1 MEFLNRIFNSL
12 FGQSANEEC
21 TNEKEKHNNVK
32 IDFCKN
38 ISQTPQNYSYLLK
51 RQTFKFHN
59 QFLFGLR
66 YIVAEEL
73 WMVGCDFAYG
83 VGFDDAEKAIKSL
96 VDERYVKFLN
106 TIVFKNNV
114 AQDSNHAGN
123 VKCINKTGAFQL
135 LNNIDF
141 DNKAEFIAYLLENF
155 KNLESKLTT
164 NKSLSSDDDKL
175 SKVLTAIE
183 TIKKDNASLLDR
195 NEHFKNQ
202 VFDKFGA
209 FERRFNEQIVELDK
223 KICLYDNVEQL
234 YNKLRTFHKSKEIT
248 SSFSN
253 LSFLSN
259 ESHNNDDCRYETVK
273 FPRDSSKYPRLAVY
287 VKSNATQGTDLAF
300 LAGQQKNM
308 GARKRKY
315 QDMELVYDAVH
326 PNPLL
331 ALHCIN
337 EELENKNFKFCK
349 KSKRMYCIDS
359 DIDTVKSFIN
369 ENV

>member
-12 FGQSANEEC
+12 FGQSADEEC
-21 TNEKEKHNNVK
+21 NKEKEKHNVK
-32 IDFCKN
+32 MDFRKN
-38 ISQTPQNYSYLLK
+38 ASSQNYSYLLEK
-51 RQTFKFHN
+51 QTFKFHN
-59 QFLFGLR
+59 QFLFALR
-66 YIVAEEL
+66 YTVTEEL

-83 VGFDDAEKAIKSL
+83 IGFDDAEKAIKSL
-96 VDERYVKFLN
+96 VDDRYVKSLN

-114 AQDSNHAGN
+114 AQDSNQAGN

-135 LNNIDF
+135 LNNINF
-141 DNKAEFIAYLLENF
+141 ENKAEFIAYLSENF

-164 NKSLSSDDDKL
+164 NKSSSVCIDEKL

-183 TIKKDNASLLDR
+183 TIKKDNVSLLDH
-195 NEHFKNQ
+195 NELFKNQ
-202 VFDKFGA
+202 VFNKFGA
-209 FERRFNEQIVELDK
+209 FEKRFNEQIVELDK

-248 SSFSN
+248 GSFSN
-253 LSFLSN
+253 LSFLSDTA
-259 ESHNNDDCRYETVK
+259 HNNDDYKYETVK

-287 VKSNATQGTDLAF
+287 VKSNEQGTDLAF

-308 GARKRKY
+308 RARKRKY

-331 ALHCIN
+331 ALHCID
-337 EELENKNFKFCK
+337 EELENKNFKYCK
-349 KSKRMYCIDS
+349 KSKRVYCIDS